1 MCSGLGQA
9 KVEGVGDRSAGE
21 GCVRLWGV
29 CVLDEIEYNICSGGV
44 RLATVEDVFGGGACC
59 ACCWA

>member
-9 KVEGVGDRSAGE
+9 KVEGVGDRSVGE
-21 GCVRLWGV
+21 GCVRLRGV

-44 RLATVEDVFGGGACC
+44 RLAKAPVVVGLIK
-59 ACCWA
+59 